1 MIIAGRARPSLGQ
14 DRQFRHGRVHY
25 ASPAPRRRR
34 YCIETCLKPSASRHL
49 PGIAALLTVTLVW
62 GTTFPAMKDMT
73 GALSASMIVLV
84 RFTLAGLLLT
94 PFLWRARAGDV
105 GQGVLAGVV
114 LFFCY
119 VFQIEGLSLT
129 SSNRNAFLTGLN
141 VLVVPLLGMASGKL
155 PERRIVLALL
165 LALAGLFALCWDGGI
180 SWGRGDTLALLA
192 AVCFGLYVKMMEA
205 ATRKVQRL
213 MTLTAAQIV
222 TVAVCAAGWL
232 LWRDMP
238 SGAQAGPW
246 QAAACHAVLAYKRN
260 LVYLGVVA
268 TAAIISLQ
276 TWGQRHSSANEAA
289 VIYAFEPGC
298 AAIFAYFWLGET
310 LAWNGL
316 LGAAL
321 LISGMIVSQW
331 SSSRPAAVLAPE

>member
-1 MIIAGRARPSLGQ
+1 MPPRPPPPCAPAT
-14 DRQFRHGRVHY
+14 RQPLV
-25 ASPAPRRRR
+25 
-34 YCIETCLKPSASRHL
+34 ETCLKPSAPQHL

-62 GTTFPAMKDMT
+62 GTTFPVMKDMT
-73 GALSASMIVLV
+73 AALSASMIVLV
-84 RFTLAGLLLT
+84 RFTLAGLLLA
-94 PFLWRARAGDV
+94 PFLWRARAGDLW
-105 GQGVLAGVV
+105 QGGLAGVV

-119 VFQIEGLSLT
+119 VFQIEGLALT
-129 SSNRNAFLTGLN
+129 SANRNAFLTGLN
-141 VLVVPLLGMASGKL
+141 VLVVPLLGMAAGKP
-155 PERRIVLALL
+155 PERRIVVALL

-192 AVCFGLYVKMMEA
+192 ALCFGLYVKMMET
-205 ATRKVQRL
+205 ATRKVDSL
-213 MTLTAAQIV
+213 MALTAAQIV

-246 QAAACHAVLAYKRN
+246 QAAAWQAVLSYKSN
-260 LVYLGVVA
+260 LIYLGVVA

-276 TWGQRHSSANEAA
+276 TWGQSHSSANEAA